1 MYAWI
6 RWWSSVPGAVQ
17 TERTAEQKEA
27 TRIEARRLI
36 LLQAPEGLKVSLGQ
50 AATAEAFGRLH
61 DAVQGEGAERLVSA
75 LVLDYLRL
83 LLL

>member
-1 MYAWI
+1 M
-6 RWWSSVPGAVQ
+6 Q
-17 TERTAEQKEA
+17 ERTSAEKEA
-27 TRIEARRLI
+27 TRIEARRLL
-36 LLQAPEGLKVSLGQ
+36 LLQAPEGLKVTLGS

-61 DAVQGEGAERLVSA
+61 DALQGPGAERLVSS